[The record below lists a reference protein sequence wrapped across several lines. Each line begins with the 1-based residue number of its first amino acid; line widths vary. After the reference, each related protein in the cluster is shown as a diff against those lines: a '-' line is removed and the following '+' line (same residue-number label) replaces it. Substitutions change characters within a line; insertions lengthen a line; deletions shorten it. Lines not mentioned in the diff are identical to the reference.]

1 MGTLSNSVDR
11 ANNNLSTDA
20 KLSKPSPC
28 SDSHSDSPLLS
39 IYDRD
44 ELIARQ
50 NNLTQ
55 LEQDHRL
62 EISVRER
69 KAYADSLV
77 AQFELTGSNLP
88 ADANPRQLHLF

>member
-1 MGTLSNSVDR
+1 MGTLSDSVGR

-20 KLSKPSPC
+20 KVNKPSQF
-28 SDSHSDSPLLS
+28 SDSHSGSPLLS

-50 NNLTQ
+50 NNLMR
-55 LEQDHRL
+55 LEQDLRL
-62 EISVRER
+62 DIAVRER
-69 KAYADSLV
+69 KAYADSLID
-77 AQFELTGSNLP
+77 QFELTGSELP

>member
-1 MGTLSNSVDR
+1 MGTLSNSVGR

-20 KLSKPSPC
+20 KLSKPSPR

-44 ELIARQ
+44 ELIVRQ
-50 NNLTQ
+50 NNMMQ

-69 KAYADSLV
+69 KAYADLLV
-77 AQFELTGSNLP
+77 AQFELTGSNLA

>member
-1 MGTLSNSVDR
+1 MGTLSNSVGR

-20 KLSKPSPC
+20 KVTQPSPC
-28 SDSHSDSPLLS
+28 SDSHSDLPLLS

-50 NNLTQ
+50 NNRMQ

-77 AQFELTGSNLP
+77 DQFELTGSNLP